1 MRLSCE
7 KKALA
12 LTGQWFE
19 ELAKK
24 RKWNWILP
32 IRRLVVESWIV
43 LSGQNCN
50 IPDLIGRETE
60 EESYSTEAFWEAE
73 TLLDLEFAFEKGVS
87 TILRYLKVSR
97 SANPDIVRLITYL
110 KEHMAENIS
119 LEQAANFCALGKS
132 QFCVLFKK
140 QTGDTFLNYF
150 NSMKMRRAYEL
161 LTKKNI
167 QVQEAAEQ
175 IGIQDLSYF
184 SRIFKKYYTISP
196 SEVKKSKNY

>member
-1 MRLSCE
+1 M
-7 KKALA
+7 
-12 LTGQWFE
+12 TGQWFE
-19 ELAKK
+19 ELDEK

-119 LEQAANFCALGKS
+119 LEQAANFCALGKKS
-132 QFCVLFKK
+132 IL
-140 QTGDTFLNYF
+140 
-150 NSMKMRRAYEL
+150 RAL
-161 LTKKNI
+161 
-167 QVQEAAEQ
+167 
-175 IGIQDLSYF
+175 
-184 SRIFKKYYTISP
+184 
-196 SEVKKSKNY
+196 